1 MKVKGF
7 FSVVLL
13 SLLLAASSSAEE
25 GSRIYP
31 LPIVE
36 AEEILVHWMMT
47 SGFKVS
53 RISSGLEEIR
63 LRGVKE
69 KEIWEIVLLPHSPLA
84 TSFKVQREVG
94 DLTEKNGPG
103 EVWSLLDRYSEGQK
117 STKRGVMLGIP
128 PVVLSRIPS
137 VVCLKARVETG
148 EIQFSGFRI
157 DEKGLILST
166 AHDLKAIQAIT
177 IKVNQGEEVKGN
189 LIKID
194 PQRDLILIDS
204 PLKGDGFISPEK
216 GRKLL
221 KPGEMVYAIG
231 CPLNAQGRIHSGVIG
246 GAIRMTVG
254 LPLWQVTMETLPGSS
269 GSPVFDRQ
277 GNLAAL
283 VKGRFRGT
291 DTVGFLIPL
300 ETIIEFLNEK

>member
-1 MKVKGF
+1 MKGKGLLL
-7 FSVVLL
+7 VLLL
-13 SLLLAASSSAEE
+13 SLFLATSSRAEE
-25 GSRIYP
+25 GGRIYP
-31 LPIVE
+31 LPLVE
-36 AEEILVHWMMT
+36 AEEALVRWMIT
-47 SGFKVS
+47 SGLKVS
-53 RISSGLEEIR
+53 RISSGREEIR

-69 KEIWEIVLLPHSPLA
+69 KEVWEIALLPHSPLA
-84 TSFKVQREVG
+84 TSIKVLREGG
-94 DLTEKNGPG
+94 DLTEKNGSD
-103 EVWSLLDRYSEGQK
+103 EMWSLLDRYSEGQK
-117 STKRGVMLGIP
+117 WTKRGVSLEIP
-128 PVVLSRIPS
+128 PAVLSCISS
-137 VVCLKARVETG
+137 VVCLKAKLETG
-148 EIQFSGFRI
+148 EIQFTGFRV

-166 AHDLKAIQAIT
+166 AHDLKAIQNIT
-177 IKVNQGEEVKGN
+177 VTLNSGEEVKGN

-194 PQRDLILIDS
+194 PHRDLILIDS
-204 PLKGDGFISPEK
+204 PSKGVGFISLEK

-231 CPLNAQGRIHSGVIG
+231 CSSKTQGRIHSGVIG

-291 DTVGFLIPL
+291 ETVGFLIPL